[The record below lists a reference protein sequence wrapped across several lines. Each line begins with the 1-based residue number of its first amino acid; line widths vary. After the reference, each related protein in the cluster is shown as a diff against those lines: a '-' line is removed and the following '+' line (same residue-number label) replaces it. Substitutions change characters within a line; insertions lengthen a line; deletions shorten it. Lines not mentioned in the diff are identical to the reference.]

1 MTAAERAEIAALRD
15 QLAEVEQRL
24 AAQAEAL
31 AAYDPAAFRHLWAVP
46 ATDEECVLAIR
57 AAGPERHP
65 RRQVMSADDVKVIA
79 GPGYVTVIIPCEAY
93 VPGPGDP
100 GVPGL
105 FQVTESPAATR
116 EWARGLASRR
126 DHSSR
131 ALATILREAA
141 DVAEQR
147 PDLHLIE
154 GESHPRK
161 STKE

>member
-1 MTAAERAEIAALRD
+1 
-15 QLAEVEQRL
+15 
-24 AAQAEAL
+24 
-31 AAYDPAAFRHLWAVP
+31 
-46 ATDEECVLAIR
+46 
-57 AAGPERHP
+57 
-65 RRQVMSADDVKVIA
+65 MSADDVKVIA